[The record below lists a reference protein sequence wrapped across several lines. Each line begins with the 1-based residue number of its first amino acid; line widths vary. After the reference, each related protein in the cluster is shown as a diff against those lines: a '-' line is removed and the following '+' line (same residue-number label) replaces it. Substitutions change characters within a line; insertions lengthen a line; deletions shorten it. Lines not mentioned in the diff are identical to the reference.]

1 MRWHGK
7 LVAPGNAGTALES
20 NLKNVD
26 IAADDVSALTAFA
39 LAEGIDLT
47 IVGPEAP
54 LAKGVVDTFRNNGLA
69 IFGPSQA
76 AAQLESSKAFAK
88 DFLARHQIPTASYG
102 TFTDITAAKAY
113 VASQSIPIVIKAD
126 GLAAG
131 KGVIIAQSQE
141 EAFATIEDMLSSN
154 KFGSAGSR
162 VVIEEFSCHLHHL
175 KITRLGMMATKVQI
189 RGGWVL
195 IPLRQW

>member
-1 MRWHGK
+1 MKVLVIGGGGREHALAWK
-7 LVAPGNAGTALES
+7 AAQSPKVTQVFVAPGNAGTALES

-113 VASQSIPIVIKAD
+113 VASQSIPIARRS
-126 GLAAG
+126 L
-131 KGVIIAQSQE
+131 
-141 EAFATIEDMLSSN
+141 
-154 KFGSAGSR
+154 
-162 VVIEEFSCHLHHL
+162 CHY
-175 KITRLGMMATKVQI
+175 
-189 RGGWVL
+189 
-195 IPLRQW
+195 